1 MEEGI
6 GEGGTEDL
14 VLEFSMLAA
23 MAGAHLAVCTL
34 EPLAWTHYKTH
45 QQSDRPTDHS
55 QHFVVWK
62 IVFVTLDNCTVQL
75 ARSSQVILDKT
86 LYRVTQT

>member
-14 VLEFSMLAA
+14 VLVSRMSSAV
-23 MAGAHLAVCTL
+23 AGAHLAVCTL
-34 EPLAWTHYKTH
+34 EPLALTHFQTH

-86 LYRVTQT
+86 LYPVTQT

>member
-1 MEEGI
+1 MEERI

-14 VLEFSMLAA
+14 VLVSGMFAA
-23 MAGAHLAVCTL
+23 VAGAHLVVCTL

-86 LYRVTQT
+86 LYPVTQT